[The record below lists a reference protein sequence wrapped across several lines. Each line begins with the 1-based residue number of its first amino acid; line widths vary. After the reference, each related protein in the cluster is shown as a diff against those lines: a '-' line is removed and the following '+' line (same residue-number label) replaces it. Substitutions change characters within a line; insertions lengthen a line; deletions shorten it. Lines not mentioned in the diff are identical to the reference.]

1 MLLEADEPD
10 DAGRGRAVLRIV
22 KTNRTST
29 AYAVEMVTQ
38 YGIPESGKAR
48 SVRELDAEADE
59 RKAVEAAEAKKRA
72 EEAKKTHGR
81 TAAGAAAH
89 GRKTA
94 IPEGA

>member
-1 MLLEADEPD
+1 
-10 DAGRGRAVLRIV
+10 
-22 KTNRTST
+22 
-29 AYAVEMVTQ
+29 MVTR
-38 YGIPESGKAR
+38 YGIPESGKVR
-48 SVRELDAEADE
+48 PVRELDAEADE